1 MSLEENKAIVRK
13 WVEATNKR
21 NLSALDELIAP
32 DFFHPT
38 WQLRGAEGFKQFY
51 AMFLKGFPDCHE
63 TIEDIIAEGDK
74 VWHRFKT
81 TGTHTGEFEF
91 GKITLAPT
99 GKKFTMTGVNFWR
112 IVDGKVVEKEGVYD
126 QLGFFKQ
133 LGVIEYTEKGKK
145 LFPEDAK

>member
-1 MSLEENKAIVRK
+1 MLWKAF
-13 WVEATNKR
+13 
-21 NLSALDELIAP
+21 P
-32 DFFHPT
+32 DF
-38 WQLRGAEGFKQFY
+38 
-51 AMFLKGFPDCHE
+51 HE

-81 TGTHTGEFEF
+81 TGTHTGELRGFPHPS
-91 GKITLAPT
+91 GRKMTLAPT
-99 GKKFTMTGVNFWR
+99 GKKFTITGVNFWR

-126 QLGFFKQ
+126 LLDFYKQ

>member
-51 AMFLKGFPDCHE
+51 TMFLKGFPDCHE

-74 VWHRFKT
+74 VWSRST
-81 TGTHTGEFEF
+81 ITGTHTGEYR
-91 GKITLAPT
+91 GLAPT
-99 GKKFTMTGVNFWR
+99 GKKITFTGVDICR
-112 IVDGKVVEKEGVYD
+112 IVDGKIVETESVNDFSDFY
-126 QLGFFKQ
+126 KQ
-133 LGVIEYTEKGKK
+133 LGVIEYKG
-145 LFPEDAK
+145 FPDETT